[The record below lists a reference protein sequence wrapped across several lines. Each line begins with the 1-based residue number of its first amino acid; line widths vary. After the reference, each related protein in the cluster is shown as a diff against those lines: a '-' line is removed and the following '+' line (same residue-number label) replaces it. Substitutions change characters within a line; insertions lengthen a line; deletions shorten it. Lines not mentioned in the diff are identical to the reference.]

1 MNEFII
7 ITFES
12 TNFAI
17 QAETILKSIGLS
29 VQIIPTP
36 REITLS
42 CGISILTAKENLNKV
57 DELVENNKI
66 RIKEVYLYKKD
77 EVKTLERL
85 RP

>member
-1 MNEFII
+1 MEYII
-7 ITFES
+7 VTFES

-17 QAETILKSIGLS
+17 QAESVLKSRNLNI
-29 VQIIPTP
+29 QIIPTP

-42 CGISILTAKENLNKV
+42 CGISILTQIENLNKI
-57 DELVENNKI
+57 DELVKLGKI
-66 RIKEVYLYKKD
+66 RIKEVYKYVKD

>member
-1 MNEFII
+1 MNEYII

-17 QAETILKSIGLS
+17 QAEATLKGLGLS
-29 VQIIPTP
+29 IQIIPTP

-42 CGISILTAKENLNKV
+42 CGISILTSIENLQKV
-57 DELVENNKI
+57 DELVESNKI
-66 RIKEVYLYKKD
+66 RIKEVYLYKKE

>member
-17 QAETILKSIGLS
+17 QAETTLKSLGLS

-42 CGISILTAKENLNKV
+42 CGISILSAKENLNKV
-57 DELVENNKI
+57 DELVAENKI
-66 RIKEVYLYKKD
+66 RIKEVYLYKKE

>member
-1 MNEFII
+1 MEYII
-7 ITFES
+7 VTFES

-17 QAETILKSIGLS
+17 QAETVLKSRNIN

-42 CGISILTAKENLNKV
+42 CGISILTGIENIKEI
-57 DELVENNKI
+57 DELVRLGKI
-66 RIKEVYLYKKD
+66 RIKEVYKYVKD
-77 EVKTLERL
+77 EVKKLERL

>member
-17 QAETILKSIGLS
+17 QSEATLKNLGLS
-29 VQIIPTP
+29 IQIIPTP

-42 CGISILTAKENLNKV
+42 CGISILTAKENLHKV
-57 DELVENNKI
+57 DELVEANKI
-66 RIKEVYLYKKD
+66 RIKEVYLYKKE

>member
-1 MNEFII
+1 MEYII
-7 ITFES
+7 VTFES

-17 QAETILKSIGLS
+17 QAESVLKSRNLNI
-29 VQIIPTP
+29 QIIPTP

-42 CGISILTAKENLNKV
+42 CGISILTQIENLNEI
-57 DELVENNKI
+57 DELVKLGKI
-66 RIKEVYLYKKD
+66 RIKEVYKYVKD